1 VVGVFSAPATCSNAR
16 RCALASGC
24 PPVETNGPRE
34 KAVRLPA
41 LTIAYRTQGLAT
53 FPAAS
58 SKWALFNSLP
68 VTTPRRRHQT
78 GDDGEGDG
86 EPVAQPV

>member
-1 VVGVFSAPATCSNAR
+1 
-16 RCALASGC
+16 
-24 PPVETNGPRE
+24 VETNGPRE

-78 GDDGEGDG
+78 GDDGEEMVSQWRSQSELRLVG
-86 EPVAQPV
+86 EREGGR